1 MQTINISDE
10 VFQKL
15 RDFIVDP
22 FEDTPEVVL
31 NRLIDIAG
39 KAKNRWTPW
48 SDGGDA
54 APIGNAMRRARMN
67 RPAAHE
73 PNEEP
78 AESMVV
84 L

>member
-10 VFQKL
+10 VFQRL

-31 NRLIDIAG
+31 TRLIEIAG

-48 SDGGDA
+48 SEGSDVAPMGG
-54 APIGNAMRRARMN
+54 PLRRGRMA
-67 RPAAHE
+67 RPAQDAG
-73 PNEEP
+73 EESS
-78 AESMVV
+78 ETMVV